1 MTDLEK
7 AREFFQKDVYA
18 METTGI
24 SLDEVGER
32 YAKCSLKVDSRHVNA
47 TGHVMGGAIFT
58 LADFTFAVATNFNQP
73 LTVTTVS
80 NISFLGSPKGD
91 TLISESK
98 LIKDGKRSCFYEITV
113 KDNLDNPVAVVS
125 ACGTHLQ

>member
-7 AREFFQKDVYA
+7 AKAFFEKDVYA
-18 METTGI
+18 MGTTGI

-58 LADFTFAVATNFNQP
+58 LADFTFAVATNFNQS

-91 TLISESK
+91 TLISESR
-98 LIKDGKRSCFYEITV
+98 LIKDGKRSCFYEISV
-113 KDNLDNPVAVVS
+113 KDNLDNPVALVS
-125 ACGTHLQ
+125 VSGTHL